1 MGHYYEGGDSRK
13 RLDYIFENCI
23 SYTHNPLEN
32 MNMSLKSR
40 DKRKSRRHREE
51 MEERRG
57 SHDITTFVSRTHKQQ
72 VLWESLV
79 KNTYTIAVGCSGTG
93 KTLTGFHFGM
103 DYLASGHFEKFVYV
117 RSDVGTEFQRGRGA
131 IKGDY
136 GEKFMPLLTPLIDN
150 ASLVFRNR
158 GAFEY
163 LINKGIIEGVFLED
177 IRGRTFN
184 NCFVLAD
191 EMQNTTVNQA
201 KTIITRIGKNSKLAL
216 IGDTSQS
223 DLNVFNRTNGL
234 IDAYDRIGH
243 IDGVGT
249 VKFQVEDSV
258 RNGLLGRILNA
269 YEG

>member
-1 MGHYYEGGDSRK
+1 MG
-13 RLDYIFENCI
+13 
-23 SYTHNPLEN
+23 
-32 MNMSLKSR
+32 
-40 DKRKSRRHREE
+40 
-51 MEERRG
+51 
-57 SHDITTFVSRTHKQQ
+57 
-72 VLWESLV
+72 
-79 KNTYTIAVGCSGTG
+79 IAVGCSGTG

-223 DLNVFNRTNGL
+223 DLKEKKKKEKKKKKKKKKKKRRKNTQIQKQKRKKKK
-234 IDAYDRIGH
+234 H
-243 IDGVGT
+243 
-249 VKFQVEDSV
+249 KK
-258 RNGLLGRILNA
+258 
-269 YEG
+269 

>member
-1 MGHYYEGGDSRK
+1 
-13 RLDYIFENCI
+13 
-23 SYTHNPLEN
+23 
-32 MNMSLKSR
+32 
-40 DKRKSRRHREE
+40 
-51 MEERRG
+51 
-57 SHDITTFVSRTHKQQ
+57 
-72 VLWESLV
+72 
-79 KNTYTIAVGCSGTG
+79 
-93 KTLTGFHFGM
+93 
-103 DYLASGHFEKFVYV
+103 
-117 RSDVGTEFQRGRGA
+117 
-131 IKGDY
+131 
-136 GEKFMPLLTPLIDN
+136 MPLLTTLIDN